1 MDRLLAWKPTEH
13 ENRKLVKHLRNER
26 DALFT
31 FLRDPSVPASN
42 WWGEQ
47 AIRPLVVTRKIWGG
61 NRTELGAITQQN
73 IGTFF
78 RTCHQQGA
86 DPFALIAQGRHSI
99 VGPGGT
105 ARISGSVGQ
114 GILPFVFAAAPQAM
128 F

>member
-1 MDRLLAWKPTEH
+1 MDRFLAWTPTER
-13 ENRKLVKHLRNER
+13 ENRKLVTHLRHER

-61 NRTELGAITQQN
+61 NRTALGAITQQN

-86 DPFALIAQGRHSI
+86 DPFALIAELLRS
-99 VGPGGT
+99 PR
-105 ARISGSVGQ
+105 ARLAS
-114 GILPFVFAAAPQAM
+114 LRR
-128 F
+128 